1 MPNILRFYQLALLI
15 LASLVVSGC
24 ASGLGGRDYTR
35 DQARV
40 VQEVEMGRVESVRNV
55 RIEGTRTP
63 IGAGAGVIIGGVA
76 GNSVGG
82 GRGTVI
88 GTTVGAVL
96 GGLGGAAAEEA
107 VTRKDG
113 YEITVRLDSGRMI
126 AVTQAA
132 DESFREGDRVRVLTG
147 GGVTRVS
154 R

>member
-1 MPNILRFYQLALLI
+1 MPNIRRFYHLALLI
-15 LASLVVSGC
+15 LAGLVVSGC
-24 ASGLGGRDYTR
+24 ASGLGGRDYSR
-35 DQARV
+35 DQARM
-40 VQEVEMGRVESVRNV
+40 VQEVEMGRVESVRSV
-55 RIEGTRTP
+55 RIEGTKTP

-107 VTRKDG
+107 ITRKDG

-126 AVTQAA
+126 AVTQTA

-154 R
+154 H

>member
-1 MPNILRFYQLALLI
+1 MPNALRYYHLVLLVA
-15 LASLVVSGC
+15 ASLVMSGC
-24 ASGLGGRDYTR
+24 ASGIGGRDYGR

-40 VQEVEMGRVESVRNV
+40 VQEVERGRVESVRTV
-55 RIEGTRTP
+55 RIEGTKTP
-63 IGAGAGVIIGGVA
+63 IGAGAGVIVGGVA

-107 VTRKDG
+107 VTRKAG
-113 YEITVRLDSGRMI
+113 YEITVRLDSGRLI

-147 GGVTRVS
+147 AGVTRVS
-154 R
+154 H